1 MENIQ
6 TIFLWNW
13 FSIFDFQQV
22 FGLYFL
28 NFLVFS
34 AEKLPVPDRV
44 LTWIWFFFLRFT
56 GYRKEPSTE
65 AELNNV
71 LNNFTVKNCE
81 IILTDRPKKNVFI
94 IRGLHLTTVV
104 ERTFHTDSEA
114 ERWEIHSSPTIHF
127 HYYKKDPKNFI
138 ESILVT
144 ASAMPTA
151 LIIKSMPNVGGIG

>member
-1 MENIQ
+1 MQ
-6 TIFLWNW
+6 KSYQCTRS
-13 FSIFDFQQV
+13 SIN
-22 FGLYFL
+22 L
-28 NFLVFS
+28 NL
-34 AEKLPVPDRV
+34 
-44 LTWIWFFFLRFT
+44 IFFLRFT

-138 ESILVT
+138 ESRSPSRYERSFCILEDDLER
-144 ASAMPTA
+144 S
-151 LIIKSMPNVGGIG
+151 IIFILTQKLKK